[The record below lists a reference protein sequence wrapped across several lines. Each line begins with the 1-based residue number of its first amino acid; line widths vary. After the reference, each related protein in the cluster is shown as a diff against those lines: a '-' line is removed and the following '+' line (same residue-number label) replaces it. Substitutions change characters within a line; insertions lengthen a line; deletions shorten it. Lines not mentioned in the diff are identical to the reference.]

1 MVAVGFTL
9 RCRLLQKHRQVDIPG
24 GKNSCDPGE
33 EKTKARKV
41 KADWGIAIPEV
52 EKVCL
57 MKEFHSI
64 VGSTNLALA
73 ILRVDFQ
80 SMNSETYKQH
90 SPDALKK
97 QSNILRHVTCLNG
110 PPRCSVPS

>member
-1 MVAVGFTL
+1 M
-9 RCRLLQKHRQVDIPG
+9 DIPG
-24 GKNSCDPGE
+24 GKDSRDPGE
-33 EKTKARKV
+33 ERTKARKAKV
-41 KADWGIAIPEV
+41 YWGIAVPEV
-52 EKVCL
+52 EKVGL

-73 ILRVDFQ
+73 LLRIDFQ
-80 SMNSETYKQH
+80 SMNSKTYKQH
-90 SPDALKK
+90 SPDALKE